1 MKILVKVKRIE
12 HPLASDSEKK
22 YLVKMPVVLDKGDFI
37 DLSSAETVRLTA
49 PQSSTIKYK
58 SVEGKKHGYYNV
70 AFDEITYIPLG
81 VAIKLPDG
89 YYARVVARSS
99 TPKGAGILCANS
111 IGIID
116 GGPRGY
122 NGNKDE
128 WKFPAL
134 AIRDT
139 TIEQGQRICQFE
151 VCLSQKATIWQKIKH
166 LFCSGIEIVEV
177 DDLGNNNRSGF
188 GSTGK

>member
-1 MKILVKVKRIE
+1 MKLKIKVKRIE

-111 IGIID
+111 MGIID

-151 VCLSQKATIWQKIKH
+151 VCLSQKATVWQKIKH

-177 DDLGNNNRSGF
+177 DDLGDNNRSGF

>member
-37 DLSSAETVRLTA
+37 DLSSAETVRFTA

-111 IGIID
+111 MGIID

-151 VCLSQKATIWQKIKH
+151 VCLSQKATVWQKIKH

>member
-12 HPLASDSEKK
+12 HPLVGDSEKK
-22 YLVKMPVVLDKGDFI
+22 FLVKMPVILDKGDWI
-37 DLSSAETVRLTA
+37 DLSAAEAVRLIA
-49 PQSSTIKYK
+49 PQSGTIKYK
-58 SVEGKKHGYYNV
+58 NANGKKQGYYNV
-70 AFDEITYIPLG
+70 AFDDITYIPLG

-99 TPKGAGILCANS
+99 TPKGAGIIYANS
-111 IGIID
+111 MGIID
-116 GGPRGY
+116 GGPKGY
-122 NGNKDE
+122 NGNEDE

-151 VCLSQKATIWQKIKH
+151 VCLSQKATVWQKIKH
-166 LFCSGIEIVEV
+166 LFYSGIKIVEV

>member
-111 IGIID
+111 VGIID

-151 VCLSQKATIWQKIKH
+151 VCLSQKATVWQKIKH

>member
-111 IGIID
+111 MGIID

-151 VCLSQKATIWQKIKH
+151 VCLAQKATVWQKIKH

>member
-12 HPLASDSEKK
+12 HPLVGDNEKK
-22 YLVKMPVVLDKGDFI
+22 FLVKMPVILDKGDWI
-37 DLSSAETVRLTA
+37 DLSAAEAVRLTA
-49 PQSSTIKYK
+49 PQSGTIKYK
-58 SVEGKKHGYYNV
+58 NANGKKQGYYNV
-70 AFDEITYIPLG
+70 AFNDITYIPLG

-99 TPKGAGILCANS
+99 TPKGAGIIYANS
-111 IGIID
+111 MGIID
-116 GGPRGY
+116 GGPNGY
-122 NGNKDE
+122 NGNEDE

-151 VCLSQKATIWQKIKH
+151 VCLSQKATVWQKIKH
-166 LFCSGIEIVEV
+166 LFYSGIKIVEV
-177 DDLGNNNRSGF
+177 DDLGDNNRSGF

>member
-12 HPLASDSEKK
+12 HPLVGDSEKK
-22 YLVKMPVVLDKGDFI
+22 FLVKMPVILDKGDWI
-37 DLSSAETVRLTA
+37 DLSAAEAVRLTA

-58 SVEGKKHGYYNV
+58 NAEGKKQGYYNV
-70 AFDEITYIPLG
+70 AFDDITYIPLG

-99 TPKGAGILCANS
+99 TPKGAGIMYANS

-116 GGPRGY
+116 GGPKGY
-122 NGNKDE
+122 NGNEDE

-151 VCLSQKATIWQKIKH
+151 VCLSQKATVWQKIKH
-166 LFCSGIEIVEV
+166 LFYSGIKIVEV

>member
-37 DLSSAETVRLTA
+37 DLSSAETIRLNA

-58 SVEGKKHGYYNV
+58 SIEGKKHGYYSV
-70 AFDEITYIPLG
+70 TFDEITYIPLG

-89 YYARVVARSS
+89 YYARMVSRSS

-111 IGIID
+111 MGIID
-116 GGPRGY
+116 GGPKGY

-134 AIRDT
+134 ALRDT

-166 LFCSGIEIVEV
+166 LFYSGIKIVEV
-177 DDLGNNNRSGF
+177 DDLGDNNRSGF

>member
-1 MKILVKVKRIE
+1 MKLKIKVKRIE
-12 HPLASDSEKK
+12 HPLTEDSSKK
-22 YLVKMPVVLDKGDFI
+22 FLVKMPVILDKGDWI
-37 DLSSAETVRLTA
+37 DLSAAETVRLTA

-58 SVEGKKHGYYNV
+58 SIDGKKRGYYDV
-70 AFDEITYIPLG
+70 SLDDIVYIPLG
-81 VAIKLPDG
+81 VALKLPNG
-89 YYARVVARSS
+89 YYARVVPRSS
-99 TPKGAGILCANS
+99 TPKGAGIMCANS

-116 GGPRGY
+116 GGPNGY
-122 NGNKDE
+122 NGNDDE

-134 AIRDT
+134 ALRDT

-166 LFCSGIEIVEV
+166 LFYSGIKIVEV
-177 DDLGNNNRSGF
+177 DDLGGNNRSGF

>member
-22 YLVKMPVVLDKGDFI
+22 YLVKMPVVIDKGDFI
-37 DLSSAETVRLTA
+37 DLSSAETIRLTT

-111 IGIID
+111 MGIID

-151 VCLSQKATIWQKIKH
+151 VCLSQKATVWQKIKH

>member
-37 DLSSAETVRLTA
+37 DLSSAETVRLAA

-111 IGIID
+111 MGIID

-151 VCLSQKATIWQKIKH
+151 VCLSQKATVWQKIKH

>member
-37 DLSSAETVRLTA
+37 DLSSAETIRLTA

-58 SVEGKKHGYYNV
+58 SIEGKKHGYYNV

-111 IGIID
+111 MGVID

-122 NGNKDE
+122 NGNNDE

-151 VCLSQKATIWQKIKH
+151 ICLSQKATVWQKIKH

-177 DDLGNNNRSGF
+177 DDLGDNNRSGF

>member
-1 MKILVKVKRIE
+1 MKILIKVKRIA
-12 HPLASDSEKK
+12 HPLAGDNKK
-22 YLVKMPVVLDKGDFI
+22 NFLVKMPIILDKGDWI
-37 DLSSAETVRLTA
+37 DLSAAETIKLTA
-49 PQSSTIKYK
+49 PQSDTIKYK
-58 SVEGKKHGYYNV
+58 NVDGKKKGYYSVSFN
-70 AFDEITYIPLG
+70 EITYIPLG
-81 VAIKLPDG
+81 IAIKLPDG
-89 YYARVVARSS
+89 YYARVVPRSS
-99 TPKGAGILCANS
+99 TPKNVGIISANS

-116 GGPRGY
+116 GGPNGY

-151 VCLSQKATIWQKIKH
+151 VCLSQKASVWQKIKH
-166 LFCSGIEIVEV
+166 LFYNGIKIVEV
-177 DDLGNNNRSGF
+177 EDLGDNNRSGF

>member
-99 TPKGAGILCANS
+99 TPKGVGILCANS
-111 IGIID
+111 MGVID

-151 VCLSQKATIWQKIKH
+151 VCLSQKATVWQKIKH

>member
-1 MKILVKVKRIE
+1 MKLEIKVKRIA
-12 HPLASDSEKK
+12 HPLAGDDIKQ
-22 YLVKMPVVLDKGDFI
+22 YLVKMPVVLDKGDYI
-37 DLSSAETVRLTA
+37 DLSAAESIRLVA
-49 PQSSTIKYK
+49 PQSNTIKYK
-58 SVEGKKHGYYNV
+58 NTNGKKQGYYNV
-70 AFDEITYIPLG
+70 SFDEITYIPLG

-89 YYARVVARSS
+89 YYAKVVARSS
-99 TPKGAGILCANS
+99 TPKGAGIICANS

-116 GGPRGY
+116 GGPKGY
-122 NGNKDE
+122 NGNADE

-151 VCLSQKATIWQKIKH
+151 VCLSQKATIWQKFKNLFYNGIK
-166 LFCSGIEIVEV
+166 IVEV
-177 DDLGNNNRSGF
+177 EDLGDNNRSGF

>member
-1 MKILVKVKRIE
+1 MKILIKVKRIA
-12 HPLASDSEKK
+12 HPLAGDNKK
-22 YLVKMPVVLDKGDFI
+22 NFLVKMPIILDKGDWI
-37 DLSSAETVRLTA
+37 DLSAAETIKLTA
-49 PQSSTIKYK
+49 PQSDTIKYK
-58 SVEGKKHGYYNV
+58 SVDGKKKGYYSVSFN
-70 AFDEITYIPLG
+70 EITYIPLG
-81 VAIKLPDG
+81 IAIKLPNG
-89 YYARVVARSS
+89 YYARVVPRSS
-99 TPKGAGILCANS
+99 TPKNAGIISANS

-116 GGPRGY
+116 GGPNGY

-151 VCLSQKATIWQKIKH
+151 VCLSQKASVWQKIKH
-166 LFCSGIEIVEV
+166 LFYNGIKIVEV
-177 DDLGNNNRSGF
+177 EDLGDNNRSGF